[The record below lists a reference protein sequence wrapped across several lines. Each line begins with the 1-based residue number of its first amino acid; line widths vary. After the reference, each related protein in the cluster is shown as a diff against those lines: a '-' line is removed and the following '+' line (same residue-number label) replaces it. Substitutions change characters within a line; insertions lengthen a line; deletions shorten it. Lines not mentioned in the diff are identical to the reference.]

1 MRFRDGRCRR
11 CERPAGIARRAAAE
25 VSFYEN
31 HARKKKKKK
40 VVAIFNVYVYIFFM
54 LCARSRRQ
62 NAVVCSRVGALWTAA
77 FREGG
82 GEPQRS
88 AV

>member
-31 HARKKKKKK
+31 HARKKKKRKQSR
-40 VVAIFNVYVYIFFM
+40 FLMYTYIFFHA
-54 LCARSRRQ
+54 LRAFAETERRSLL
-62 NAVVCSRVGALWTAA
+62 SGWGALDCGVQ
-77 FREGG
+77 EGG